1 MSRNIVFNLNVHF
14 CLQNPPSVTGLICA
28 LESKYRIDAKT
39 VRHLYLKS
47 IRGGGHN
54 EIRVKIDDDML
65 KYYLNGDTFL
75 MEVNCPSLLNTK
87 KITFFWKTVVN
98 KLRF

>member
-1 MSRNIVFNLNVHF
+1 MPKKRPKISPDFR
-14 CLQNPPSVTGLICA
+14 LQNPPSVTGLICA

-87 KITFFWKTVVN
+87 NKITFIWKTIV
-98 KLRF
+98 K